1 MRSLFG
7 ALIGCALLWLI
18 YTLFGQAHAA
28 YGADVIDT
36 GRAIL
41 VFGKI
46 VVASLLLGIVVV
58 TTFVPAL
65 AEWVGNLFFNPN
77 EEIEKSPHSVAV
89 AACARGEYAEAIE
102 EYKSLWENNPGDAVA
117 LGEVVRLYCEKL
129 DDSHAAVDY
138 LQSKLGDERTNEEEA
153 LLRFLLAEIH
163 WTYLK
168 DAPRARELLQ
178 GAIEADPG
186 SNHSAQAE
194 HRLREIESRLAAES

>member
-18 YTLFGQAHAA
+18 YILFAQAHAA
-28 YGADVIDT
+28 YDSEVIDT

-58 TTFVPAL
+58 TTFVPAF
-65 AEWVGNLFFNPN
+65 AEWVGNLFFNPSQ
-77 EEIEKSPHSVAV
+77 EIEKSPHSAAV
-89 AACARGEYAEAIE
+89 AAYARGEYAEAIE
-102 EYKSLWENNPGDAVA
+102 EYKSLWESNPADAVA
-117 LGEVVRLYCEKL
+117 LGEVVRLSCEKL
-129 DDSHAAVDY
+129 DDPHAAVDY

-168 DAPRARELLQ
+168 DARRACELLQ
-178 GAIEADPG
+178 GAIEADRG
-186 SNHSAQAE
+186 GNHSAAAQ
-194 HRLREIESRLAAES
+194 HRLREIESSLAAES